1 MTYKSPAALEMAV
14 KEAAKA
20 SPRDTGRA
28 ISGFYFH
35 RLLCRV
41 FAGGN
46 SSFVLKGGPKRSG
59 AHAGCEDNTGHR
71 PSVHANEL
79 G

>member
-1 MTYKSPAALEMAV
+1 MAV

-20 SPRDTGRA
+20 SSQDTNRA

-41 FAGGN
+41 FTDGN
-46 SSFVLKGGPKRSG
+46 HPS
-59 AHAGCEDNTGHR
+59 TGER
-71 PSVHANEL
+71 ISPDIL
-79 G
+79 

>member
-1 MTYKSPAALEMAV
+1 MTYRSAAALEMAV

-20 SPRDTGRA
+20 SSQDTGRA
-28 ISGFYFH
+28 IAGFYFH

-46 SSFVLKGGPKRSG
+46 GSFVL
-59 AHAGCEDNTGHR
+59 
-71 PSVHANEL
+71 
-79 G
+79 